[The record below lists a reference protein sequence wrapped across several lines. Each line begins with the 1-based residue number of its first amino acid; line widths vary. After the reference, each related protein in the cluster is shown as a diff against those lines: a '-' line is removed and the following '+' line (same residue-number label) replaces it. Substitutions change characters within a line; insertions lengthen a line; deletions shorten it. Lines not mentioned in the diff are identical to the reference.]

1 MSIFNSLFSLPFS
14 SRKKAAKIFKREPAE
29 IQLRVLKYLI
39 RKGTKTKW
47 GRLYG
52 YSNIKTLAQFQER
65 VPIQSYEDLQPYI
78 ERMQKKEKSIL
89 WPGKIIGFARS
100 SGTTGAKS
108 KFIPIT
114 RDSLK
119 KCHYRCGTDLLAS
132 YIEKNKDSSLFS
144 GKILTL
150 GGTREKNDN
159 DIYVGD
165 ISAILMSNLPF
176 WTYFSRTPE
185 LNIALLGEWEEKLN
199 KIIDY
204 SSKQNI
210 TCLMGVPSWMIVLLY
225 RLLEKSGKKNILEI
239 WPNLELFIHGGISF
253 EPYREQFKKIIPSD
267 KVKYL
272 EVYNASEG
280 FFAMN
285 ENPGD
290 SDMLLA
296 LDYGIFYEFIA
307 FEDLDNEKPKVI
319 SLANVEIN
327 KNYALVISTN
337 GGLWRYLIGDTVIF
351 TNLNPPKIKISGRTK
366 HFINAFGEELM
377 VGNADK
383 ALEVACLKTGAEIRE
398 YSAAPVYIEEK
409 KSGRHQWLI
418 EFSKAPEDLN
428 IFSQILDTTLKSLN
442 SDYEAKRHKDISLG
456 FPELIAVRE
465 GLFYD
470 WLKNKNKLGGQNK
483 VPRLA
488 NNREYVEELLKLV

>member
-14 SRKKAAKIFKREPAE
+14 GRKQAAKIFKKEPAE
-29 IQLRVLKYLI
+29 IQERVLRNLI
-39 RKGTKTKW
+39 KKAAKTKW

-52 YSNIKTLAQFQER
+52 YSKIKTLKQFQEC
-65 VPIQSYEDLQPYI
+65 VPLQSYEDLQPYI
-78 ERMQKKEKSIL
+78 ERMQKKEKNIL
-89 WPGKIIGFARS
+89 WPGKIVGFAKS

-108 KFIPIT
+108 KFIPVT
-114 RDSLK
+114 SDSLK

-132 YIEKNKDSSLFS
+132 YVKENKNSGLLS

-150 GGTREKNDN
+150 GGTQQKNNN
-159 DIYVGD
+159 DFYIGD
-165 ISAILMSNLPF
+165 LSAILMSNLPF

-185 LNIALLGEWEEKLN
+185 LDIALLGEWEEKLN
-199 KIIDY
+199 KIIEY
-204 SSKQNI
+204 SSGQNI
-210 TCLMGVPSWMIVLLY
+210 TCLMGVPSWMLVLLY
-225 RLLEKSGKKNILEI
+225 RLLEKTGKNNILEI

-253 EPYREQFKKIIPSD
+253 EPYREQFKKIISSE
-267 KVKYL
+267 KMKYL

-280 FFAMN
+280 FFARN
-285 ENPGD
+285 ERSGD
-290 SDMLLA
+290 SGMLLS
-296 LDYGIFYEFIA
+296 LDYGIFYEFIPL
-307 FEDLDNEKPKVI
+307 EEINNEKPHAVSI
-319 SLANVEIN
+319 AEVELN

-351 TNLNPPKIKISGRTK
+351 TSLNPPKIKISGRTK

-383 ALEVACLKTGAEIRE
+383 GLEEACLKTGAEIRE
-398 YSAAPVYIEEK
+398 YSAAPIFMEQK
-409 KSGRHQWLI
+409 TKGRHQWLI
-418 EFSKAPEDLN
+418 EFSKAPDDLN
-428 IFSQILDTTLKSLN
+428 KFAEILDTALKSLN
-442 SDYEAKRHKDISLG
+442 SDYEAKRYKDISLG

-488 NNREYVEELLKLV
+488 NNREYVDELLKLI

>member
-1 MSIFNSLFSLPFS
+1 MLIFNSLFSLPFS
-14 SRKKAAKIFKREPAE
+14 GRKKAAQIFKREPAE

-39 RKGTKTKW
+39 GKASKTKW

-52 YSNIKTLAQFQER
+52 YSKIKNLEQFQER

-78 ERMQKKEKSIL
+78 ERMQKKEKNIL
-89 WPGKIIGFARS
+89 WPGKIIGFAKS

-108 KFIPIT
+108 KFIPVT

-119 KCHYRCGTDLLAS
+119 RCHYNCGTDLIAS
-132 YIEKNKDSSLFS
+132 YLKENKNSSLFS
-144 GKILTL
+144 GKTLTL
-150 GGTREKNDN
+150 GGTQQKNDN
-159 DIYVGD
+159 DFYIGD
-165 ISAILMSNLPF
+165 LSAILMSNLPF

-185 LNIALLGEWEEKLN
+185 LDIALLGEWEEKLN
-199 KIIDY
+199 KIIEA

-210 TCLMGVPSWMIVLLY
+210 TCLMGVPSWMLVLLY
-225 RLLEKSGKKNILEI
+225 RLLEKTGKKSILEI

-253 EPYREQFKKIIPSD
+253 EPYREQFKRIIPSD

-285 ENPGD
+285 ENSGD
-290 SDMLLA
+290 PDMLLA
-296 LDYGIFYEFIA
+296 LDYGIFYEFIP
-307 FEDLDNEKPKVI
+307 FEDLNVEKPKAI
-319 SLANVEIN
+319 SIADVKIN

-337 GGLWRYLIGDTVIF
+337 GGLWRYMIGDTVTF

-366 HFINAFGEELM
+366 HYINAFGEELM

-383 ALEVACLKTGAEIRE
+383 GLEVTCLKTGAEIRD
-398 YSAAPVYIEEK
+398 YSAAPVYIKEN
-409 KSGRHQWLI
+409 SNGRHQWLI
-418 EFSKAPEDLN
+418 EFSKEPEDPKK
-428 IFSQILDTTLKSLN
+428 FMEILDTTLKSLN

-456 FPELIAVRE
+456 FPELILARQD
-465 GLFYD
+465 LFYD

-488 NNREYVEELLKLV
+488 NTREYIEELLSLM